1 MYILPNKTN
10 KLYDFSPSYKE
21 ENIHITT
28 NSIFALIFSYGG
40 YIQWGILKNL
50 EKLSDQDHSAVAVF
64 NEHGQIKET
73 FFKGLFFHFTSA
85 CKHDLKCPSAYSC
98 PCALKDATAFS

>member
-1 MYILPNKTN
+1 MNERLSLSAFIITLGQKGQRFYLTFLMYILPNKTN

-50 EKLSDQDHSAVAVF
+50 ENLSDQDHS
-64 NEHGQIKET
+64 I
-73 FFKGLFFHFTSA
+73 
-85 CKHDLKCPSAYSC
+85 
-98 PCALKDATAFS
+98 

>member
-10 KLYDFSPSYKE
+10 KLYVISPYKE
-21 ENIHITT
+21 EYIYIIT
-28 NSIFALIFSYGG
+28 NSLFALIFSYGG
-40 YIQWGILKNL
+40 YIQWDILKNL

-73 FFKGLFFHFTSA
+73 FLKASFSLHF
-85 CKHDLKCPSAYSC
+85 CM
-98 PCALKDATAFS
+98 